1 LVTDTDAPAP
11 EAPTPEAP
19 APEAPA
25 PEAHPLTIE
34 QLAQQSGL
42 SVRNIRSHQARGLL
56 PPPEVRRRVG
66 YYGAEHLER
75 LRVIGELQAQGL
87 HLKAVKQL
95 LDDTQGTVERLL
107 SLRRSIAEPVALE
120 PSEVLTDDELDE
132 QLAAAGPDSA
142 KLRAKL
148 HDLGFV
154 VPIGAGHNEVAS
166 PSLLAAL
173 SEALARGI
181 SGHHVVELLDSLHS
195 HMEAV
200 ARRLVKNFV
209 DDIWKPYLE
218 AETPAERWPEVAESI
233 GRLRGLGTQAVSS
246 VFGHAINQRIDA
258 TLGDATKRLSER
270 KR

>member
-1 LVTDTDAPAP
+1 VPRARQLQAVTERGHRHA
-11 EAPTPEAP
+11 
-19 APEAPA
+19 
-25 PEAHPLTIE
+25 LTIE
-34 QLAQQSGL
+34 QLALESGL

-120 PSEVLTDDELDE
+120 RSETVTEEELTEL
-132 QLAAAGPDSA
+132 LAPAGADQG

-148 HDLGFV
+148 EELGFLL
-154 VPIGAGHNEVAS
+154 PIGAGHYEVAS
-166 PSLLAAL
+166 PSLLAA
-173 SEALARGI
+173 STEALTRGI
-181 SGHHVVELLDSLHS
+181 KPSHVVELLDSLHRHADAIS
-195 HMEAV
+195 
-200 ARRLVKNFV
+200 RRLVKNFV
-209 DDIWKPYLE
+209 EDIWKPYLDS
-218 AETPAERWPEVAESI
+218 ETPDDRWPEIAESI
-233 GRLRGLGTQAVSS
+233 ARLRPLGSQALGAMFTHTVSR
-246 VFGHAINQRIDA
+246 QIDR

>member
-1 LVTDTDAPAP
+1 VTDADAAAPAS
-11 EAPTPEAP
+11 
-19 APEAPA
+19 

-66 YYGAEHLER
+66 YYGSEHLER

-107 SLRRSIAEPVALE
+107 SLRRTIAEPAVAPE
-120 PSEVLTDDELDE
+120 ASEILTDAELDE
-132 QLAAAGPDSA
+132 QFENAGA
-142 KLRAKL
+142 ERAKL
-148 HDLGFV
+148 LDKLGQLGFV
-154 VPIGAGHNEVAS
+154 VPIGAGHNEIAS

-181 SGHHVVELLDSLHS
+181 SGHHVVELLESLQS
-195 HMEAV
+195 HAEAV

-209 DDIWKPYLE
+209 DDIWKPYLDSDAPE
-218 AETPAERWPEVAESI
+218 ERWPEIADSI
-233 GRLRGLGTQAVSS
+233 GRLRPLGAQAVNAAFS
-246 VFGHAINQRIDA
+246 HAIGQRLDA
-258 TLGDATKRLSER
+258 TLGEATKRLSAR
-270 KR
+270 K

>member
-1 LVTDTDAPAP
+1 VTDVDAPAP
-11 EAPTPEAP
+11 DGTPE
-19 APEAPA
+19 
-25 PEAHPLTIE
+25 HPLTIE
-34 QLAQQSGL
+34 QLAHQSGL

-66 YYGAEHLER
+66 YYGGEHLER

-107 SLRRSIAEPVALE
+107 TLRRSIAEPVALE
-120 PSEVLTDDELDE
+120 PSEVLTDAELND
-132 QLAAAGPDSA
+132 QLQAAGGE
-142 KLRAKL
+142 RAKL
-148 HDLGFV
+148 LRKLEELGLV
-154 VPIGAGHNEVAS
+154 VPIGAGHNEIAS

-181 SGHHVVELLDSLHS
+181 SGQHVIELLESLHN
-195 HMEAV
+195 HTEAV

-209 DDIWKPYLE
+209 DDIWKPYV
-218 AETPAERWPEVAESI
+218 ETDAPEQRWPDIAESI
-233 GRLRGLGTQAVSS
+233 SRLRGLGVQGMTAVFS
-246 VFGHAINQRIDA
+246 HAISQRIDA